1 MEDRAAAKRSRSTAS
16 TPLPPPPSR
25 VKHRIFKFWLRLQ
38 PDDGGAGLR
47 AFVDALGQLLNSTK
61 GCKLDERWLI
71 AAITIGGAGG
81 GGNGGGAGQ
90 HLLGHGLDTDLDCT
104 RQLPQFL
111 TCSLVARRE
120 GKLARAVKVSVEA
133 VAMKLLSRTSSSS
146 GVLCVID
153 GDVGDDGNE
162 SGDHRLHDV
171 SGSTPTLSATA
182 KIIANRVQYSTA
194 EWVMQETALLH
205 AQMMEVWSENVPLS
219 ERTSFRQV
227 LIECTSTST
236 ARLTG
241 VSSDPC

>member
-1 MEDRAAAKRSRSTAS
+1 MEVRAAAKRSRSTAS

-104 RQLPQFL
+104 RQLPQLL
-111 TCSLVARRE
+111 TCYLVARRE
-120 GKLARAVKVSVEA
+120 GKLERAVKVSVEA

-146 GVLCVID
+146 HNGA
-153 GDVGDDGNE
+153 
-162 SGDHRLHDV
+162 
-171 SGSTPTLSATA
+171 TPTLSVTA